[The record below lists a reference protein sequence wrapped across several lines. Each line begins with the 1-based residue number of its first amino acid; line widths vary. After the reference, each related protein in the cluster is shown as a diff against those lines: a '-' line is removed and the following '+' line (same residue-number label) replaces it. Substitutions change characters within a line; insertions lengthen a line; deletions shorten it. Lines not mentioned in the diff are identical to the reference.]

1 MTTKR
6 MTELARHVVRGLSLP
21 LLFGV
26 PSLACATAPGQTPK
40 ASALLTTSTGTT
52 APADLPPLP
61 PAEGNPFAGATF
73 FVNPE
78 YRALVE
84 QAAAQA
90 SPADAA
96 LMKKAA
102 AYPTAVW
109 LSSIDDVKKK
119 LPAALHEADRQR
131 KSAGGKPIVSVFS
144 LYDLPGRDC
153 NAKASAGELAA
164 DARGVERYRK
174 EFIDP
179 IARAFAA
186 HPEQRIV
193 VVLETDSLANLATNL
208 DKPACATADPI
219 YRRSTAYAVAKL
231 AAIPNVSIYLDAA
244 HAGWLGWGGNRAKIA
259 AVYKDVLQMA
269 GGDDKIRGFFVNVSN
284 YDPLTGDFGKALE
297 PTNPCPNELTY
308 VAELADSLRWAGIT
322 GKAFLIDTGRNGRGG
337 VRRQWGSWCN
347 VHHAGLGERPRA
359 APAPLVDAYYWIK
372 PPGHSD
378 GTSDRTAARFDEM
391 CAGPDA
397 TPGAPEAGQWF
408 QAYYV
413 ELVRNAEPPL

>member
-6 MTELARHVVRGLSLP
+6 MTKLAERAVRNLSV
-21 LLFGV
+21 FIAVGAT
-26 PSLACATAPGQTPK
+26 LACATAPAEAPG
-40 ASALLTTSTGTT
+40 ASTSLTASTGAG
-52 APADLPPLP
+52 APAELPPLP

-78 YRALVE
+78 YRARVE
-84 QAAAQA
+84 AGAAKA

-96 LMKKAA
+96 LMRKAA

-109 LSSIDDVKKK
+109 LSSIDDLRKK
-119 LPAALHEADRQR
+119 LAPALRDADAQR
-131 KSAGGKPIVSVFS
+131 KAAGDRPIVSVFS

-153 NAKASAGELAA
+153 NARASAGELTA

-179 IARAFAA
+179 IAKAFAA
-186 HPEQRIV
+186 HPAQRIV

-208 DKPACATADPI
+208 GTPTCATADPI
-219 YRRSTAYAVAKL
+219 YRRATAYAIAKL
-231 AAIPNVSIYLDAA
+231 AAVPNVSIYLDAA
-244 HAGWLGWGGNRAKIA
+244 HAGWLGWSGNRAKIA
-259 AVYKDVLQMA
+259 AVYKDVLRMA

-284 YDPLTGDFGKALE
+284 YNPLTGDFGKALE

-322 GKAFLIDTGRNGRGG
+322 RKAFLIDTGRNGRGG
-337 VRRQWGSWCN
+337 LRQQWGSWCN
-347 VHHAGLGERPRA
+347 VHHAGMGERPRA
-359 APAPLVDAYYWIK
+359 APAPLVDANYWIK
-372 PPGHSD
+372 PPGESD
-378 GTSDRTAARFDEM
+378 GTSDSASARFDEM

-397 TPGAPEAGQWF
+397 APGAPEAGEWF

-413 ELVRNAEPPL
+413 ELARNAEPPL